1 MAGPGELAVV
11 VLRGYPDGRR
21 LQGVLPEARNTIGG
35 AVALGRPALADI
47 DDAPLET
54 VRSRRAE
61 PALVSAGQG
70 VSAREAVAEPSGQ
83 RLLQDRSLDAANVA
97 QKRAGLERG
106 GQLLDEIQS
115 WTGRHRE
122 NHELGAAHRT
132 EWRVGQIGDGR
143 GLKRLDAFGSL
154 GRIADHTLDARQAG
168 LFQVEGLTRVFGKV
182 NLLKGSLHLTQVR
195 DAFDQ
200 PNGVY
205 IATGPFQFQLYD
217 SQARPAAA
225 LHGMA
230 AVDFEARGNAV
241 YLAADEGAAR
251 SRSREFAFE
260 GTWTDTHS
268 PQAHRVL
275 WASEFPPV
283 GQQVLGDF
291 DLGGRMATINPKYK
305 QYGWDGY
312 YQQDEW
318 WVTSQTPFLTHSYPN
333 RILP

>member
-1 MAGPGELAVV
+1 MTNAARTIGKVGLVVV
-11 VLRGYPDGRR
+11 VLLG
-21 LQGVLPEARNTIGG
+21 LGG
-35 AVALGRPALADI
+35 LALAYAKARQKSRASRQLAAHDSRLSPRESCRLMQLADTLAASQRDTLFRQHDLSPMLQI
-47 DDAPLET
+47 GTDAGST
-54 VRSRRAE
+54 AQNGFF
-61 PALVSAGQG
+61 GQH
-70 VSAREAVAEPSGQ
+70 PQ
-83 RLLQDRSLDAANVA
+83 RLEVA
-97 QKRAGLERG
+97 FTWVKQ
-106 GQLLDEIQS
+106 
-115 WTGRHRE
+115 
-122 NHELGAAHRT
+122 
-132 EWRVGQIGDGR
+132 
-143 GLKRLDAFGSL
+143 
-154 GRIADHTLDARQAG
+154 DARQAG